1 MSLSLAQVFGPSAT
15 LTGGVLTCTVTE
27 LFQLDDPAATPAQIV
42 AALIMGLK
50 AIQPSNASEIAT
62 LGIVVGDP
70 FSTLSRNDTQLERQY
85 PVGIYTPINIT
96 ALDPDD
102 VVG

>member
-1 MSLSLAQVFGPSAT
+1 MSLTLTQVFGPSAT
-15 LTGGVLTCTVTE
+15 LAAGVLTVDVTE
-27 LFQLDDPAATPAQIV
+27 LYQLDDPAATPSQII

-50 AIQPSNASEIAT
+50 AIQPSNATEVPT

-70 FSTLSRNDTQLERQY
+70 YSTISRNDSQLERQY
-85 PVGIYTPINIT
+85 PVGIYTPISIS

-102 VVG
+102 VV